1 MSNAKNPFNPSG
13 ICGRVPRDVN
23 EDLAWRVG
31 HAVAQFL
38 RTRLSGYERGQAS
51 TNRIVLGWDVRPHSV
66 TLAEAVIEGIS
77 ASGAGCVELGLCD
90 LPRLEFTV
98 DRLASAG
105 GIYISAGDRPAEFNG
120 FRLVGLKARAVG
132 RESGL
137 AEVER
142 IVGSIQRMPKTAS
155 MVAKQDVDLRAEYIA
170 HVRKQLAVSGAM
182 SIVVDASNGAAGE
195 IIPEVLAHENL
206 SVEVLNAGFE
216 GQFAHRPDPTHPEGY
231 ATVARRVVEAGADL
245 GVALDSAGDR
255 CRFVDENGKP
265 VRADLV
271 AALVCPPLLAR
282 FPGSMVVH
290 DLRCS
295 AALAEEVRQA
305 GGVPR
310 RERPG
315 WPNINKTMM
324 EGHALFGVELDGR
337 FYFREQM
344 HNPSPLAATC
354 ALLSVLSGSEGSFS
368 ERIAPLNR
376 YSTSGQISFPGD
388 GAAAKLDALG
398 EQFADA
404 AKISRVAG
412 LTVTLEDSWFHARP
426 VADGQSIELT
436 VEAPTPADVEGRINQ
451 LKSVLG
457 EPLREI

>member
-1 MSNAKNPFNPSG
+1 MSPAKNPFNPFG
-13 ICGRVPRDVN
+13 IIGRVPRDVN

-51 TNRIVLGWDVRPHSV
+51 TNRIVLGWDPRPHSV
-66 TLAEAVIEGIS
+66 PLAEAVIEGIS
-77 ASGAGCVELGLCD
+77 ASGAGCIELGLCD
-90 LPRLEFTV
+90 LPRLEFAV
-98 DRLASAG
+98 DRFASAG
-105 GIYISAGDRPAEFNG
+105 GIYISGSDRPAEFNG
-120 FRLVGLKARAVG
+120 FRLVGLKAKAVG

-155 MVAKQDVDLRAEYIA
+155 MAAKQNVDVREDYLA
-170 HVRKQLAVSGAM
+170 HVRKPLAVHRPM
-182 SIVVDASNGAAGE
+182 SIVVDASNGSAGD
-195 IIPEVLAHENL
+195 IVADALAHENL
-206 SVEVLNAGFE
+206 TIELINDTFE

-231 ATVARRVVEAGADL
+231 ATVAQRVTELSADL
-245 GVALDSAGDR
+245 GVVLDSAGDR
-255 CRFVDENGKP
+255 CQFVDERGQP

-271 AALVCPPLLAR
+271 GALLVKTLLAKA
-282 FPGSMVVH
+282 PGAMVVH
-290 DLRCS
+290 DLRAS
-295 AALAEEVRQA
+295 AVLAEDVRQA

-315 WPNINKTMM
+315 WPYLNKTMA

-344 HNPSPLAATC
+344 HNPSPLMAAG
-354 ALLSVLSGSEGSFS
+354 ALLGVLSDNDASLS

-376 YSTSGQISFPGD
+376 YSYSGQVDFPGD
-388 GAAAKLDALG
+388 GASSKLDALA
-398 EQFADA
+398 ERFADE
-404 AKISRVAG
+404 KVSRLDGV
-412 LTVTLEDSWFHARP
+412 TVTSANDWFHAR
-426 VADGQSIELT
+426 ATEDGQTVELT
-436 VEAPTPADVEGRINQ
+436 VEAPTPADVDGRIEQ
-451 LKSVLG
+451 LKPTLG